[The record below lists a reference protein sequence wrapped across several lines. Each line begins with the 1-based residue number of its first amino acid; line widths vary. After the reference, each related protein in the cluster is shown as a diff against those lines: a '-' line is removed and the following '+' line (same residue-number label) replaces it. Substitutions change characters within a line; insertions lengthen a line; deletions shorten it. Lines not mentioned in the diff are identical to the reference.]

1 MSTLISWTPKSLF
14 VAYVSL
20 EVCCN
25 VLTLKLDTEE
35 SIAYL
40 SLEVCCNVHTHKLDT
55 V

>member
-1 MSTLISWTPKSLF
+1 MSTLTSWTPKSLF

-25 VLTLKLDTEE
+25 VHTHKMDTEE
-35 SIAYL
+35 SVACL
-40 SLEVCCNVHTHKLDT
+40 SLEVCCNVHTHKLDN